1 MKKVL
6 FIFII
11 ILFSNQ
17 NLSALERQ
25 MGKVEPEVVLAC
37 KEIIKGVES
46 NDILFKKGFNKT
58 SVDWGET
65 WLSHIHKW
73 DSNTFTPAEDFLTSL
88 DEKTYAWAE
97 ITGNPVK
104 GSQFFVINILE
115 IQDKDLSSDLNKR
128 TILQEFFIKLLTP
141 LEVSQELIKSKKILL
156 NSKSVTEFQNNIL
169 DHHMKLQKAQRYVYS
184 NNIPQ
189 SKPYISACYR
199 E

>member
-1 MKKVL
+1 MIKIL

-58 SVDWGET
+58 EITGGT

-128 TILQEFFIKLLTP
+128 IILQEFFIKLLTP
-141 LEVSQELIKSKKILL
+141 LEVSQDLIQSKKILL

-184 NNIPQ
+184 NSIPQ
-189 SKPYISACYR
+189 SKPYVSACYR

>member
-1 MKKVL
+1 MKKTL
-6 FIFII
+6 FIIII

-25 MGKVEPEVVLAC
+25 MGKVEPEVVIAC

-58 SVDWGET
+58 EIMGGT

-73 DSNTFTPAEDFLTSL
+73 DSNTFTPADDFLTSL

-97 ITGNPVK
+97 ITGNPTA

-128 TILQEFFIKLLTP
+128 IILQEFFIKLLTP

-156 NSKSVTEFQNNIL
+156 NSKSVTEFQDNIL

-189 SKPYISACYR
+189 SKPYVSACYK

>member
-1 MKKVL
+1 MKKTL
-6 FIFII
+6 FIIII

-17 NLSALERQ
+17 NLSALEKQ

-58 SVDWGET
+58 EITGGT

-128 TILQEFFIKLLTP
+128 IILQEFFIKLLTP
-141 LEVSQELIKSKKILL
+141 LEVSQDLIQSKKILL

-184 NNIPQ
+184 NSIPQ
-189 SKPYISACYR
+189 SKPYVSACYR

>member
-1 MKKVL
+1 MNSNFIIKSVSVIVL
-6 FIFII
+6 FLIAMNLENSFLTWVCFSLAFMII
-11 ILFSNQ
+11 IYPFF
-17 NLSALERQ
+17 
-25 MGKVEPEVVLAC
+25 
-37 KEIIKGVES
+37 I
-46 NDILFKKGFNKT
+46 KKGFNKT
-58 SVDWGET
+58 EIMGGT

-73 DSNTFTPAEDFLTSL
+73 DSNTFTPADDFLTFL

-97 ITGNPVK
+97 ITGNPTA
-104 GSQFFVINILE
+104 GSQFFAINILE

-128 TILQEFFIKLLTP
+128 IILQEFFIKLLTP

-156 NSKSVTEFQNNIL
+156 NSKSVTEFQDNIL

-189 SKPYISACYR
+189 SKPYVSACYK

>member
-1 MKKVL
+1 MKKIL

-25 MGKVEPEVVLAC
+25 MGKVEPEVVIAC

-58 SVDWGET
+58 EIMGGT
-65 WLSHIHKW
+65 WLGHIHKW
-73 DSNTFTPAEDFLTSL
+73 DSNTFTPADDFLTSL
-88 DEKTYAWAE
+88 DEKTYVWAN
-97 ITGNPVK
+97 ITGDPIA
-104 GSQFFVINILE
+104 GSQFFAINILE

-128 TILQEFFIKLLTP
+128 IILQEFFIKLLTP

-189 SKPYISACYR
+189 SKPYVSACYR

>member
-1 MKKVL
+1 MKKTL
-6 FIFII
+6 FIIII

-17 NLSALERQ
+17 NLSALEKQ

-46 NDILFKKGFNKT
+46 NDILFKKGFNKIEIT
-58 SVDWGET
+58 GGT

-88 DEKTYAWAE
+88 DEKTYTWAE
-97 ITGNPVK
+97 ITGNPTA

-128 TILQEFFIKLLTP
+128 IIIQEFFIKLLTP

-156 NSKSVTEFQNNIL
+156 NSKSVTEFQDNIL

>member
-17 NLSALERQ
+17 NLSALEKQ

-58 SVDWGET
+58 EIMGGT

-73 DSNTFTPAEDFLTSL
+73 DSNTFTPADDFLTSL
-88 DEKTYAWAE
+88 DEKTYVWAN
-97 ITGNPVK
+97 ITGDPIA
-104 GSQFFVINILE
+104 GSQFFAINILE

-128 TILQEFFIKLLTP
+128 IILQEFFIKLLTP

-189 SKPYISACYR
+189 SKPYVSACYR